1 MNMEA
6 IIDMVMPIWLY
17 VRNTVYG
24 WFVIIAVI
32 LMFLLIFKCYRS
44 PLSIAMDKL
53 RKLHPVLVRLSS
65 RKSVPSRKRIR
76 HIHVLLVR
84 CGRFVQAYLYDH
96 PSEAAVSDACR
107 LISSADRAIL
117 ALSLDSLQKNA
128 QASKKVIRNAASLVS
143 KAIDSI
149 AR

>member
-53 RKLHPVLVRLSS
+53 RKLHPVQIGRA
-65 RKSVPSRKRIR
+65 
-76 HIHVLLVR
+76 HV
-84 CGRFVQAYLYDH
+84 
-96 PSEAAVSDACR
+96 
-107 LISSADRAIL
+107 
-117 ALSLDSLQKNA
+117 
-128 QASKKVIRNAASLVS
+128 
-143 KAIDSI
+143 
-149 AR
+149 

>member
-44 PLSIAMDKL
+44 PLSIAM
-53 RKLHPVLVRLSS
+53 
-65 RKSVPSRKRIR
+65 
-76 HIHVLLVR
+76 
-84 CGRFVQAYLYDH
+84 G
-96 PSEAAVSDACR
+96 
-107 LISSADRAIL
+107 
-117 ALSLDSLQKNA
+117 
-128 QASKKVIRNAASLVS
+128 
-143 KAIDSI
+143 
-149 AR
+149 